1 MNRKEERI
9 WITKLLYQHQFNNI
23 DKDNIEQIL
32 EDHNLEKS
40 DFIRSSIISIIENI
54 DQIDNIIKSKLN
66 TRRLDTMLP
75 IEKAILRVSINEFLI
90 QKSVPVSVSINE
102 AVENTKIFSNE
113 DSYKF
118 INGILSAIEKEN

>member
-32 EDHNLEKS
+32 EEHNLEKS

>member
-23 DKDNIEQIL
+23 DKDNIEHIL
-32 EDHNLEKS
+32 EGHNLEKS